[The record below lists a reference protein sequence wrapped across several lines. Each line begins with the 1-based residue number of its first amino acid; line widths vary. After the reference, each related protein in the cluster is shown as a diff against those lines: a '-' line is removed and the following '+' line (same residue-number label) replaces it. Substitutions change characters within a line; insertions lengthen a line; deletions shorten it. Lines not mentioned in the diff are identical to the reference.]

1 MVNAAFKPPTGVKC
15 WTFRIVAIL
24 LPLVFVLGLELALR
38 IVGFGYPSSFLVETE
53 VQGKRALVQ
62 NDRFGWRFFGQ
73 KYARCPETFAIT
85 PQASG
90 NTVRIFVLG
99 ESAAA
104 GDPQPD
110 FGLPI
115 MLDAMLSLRY
125 PATNFE
131 VVNVAMTAINSHV
144 IREIAR
150 DCRHA
155 DGDIWVLYMGN
166 NEVVGPF
173 GGGTVFGQ
181 QVPPMAAIRANLALK
196 STRTGQLLTTLLSR
210 VHSPKNGGESW
221 GGMKMFLDQQV
232 PADDPRM
239 TRVYDHFQRNLED
252 IIDSGLQSGAGL
264 VVCNVAVNLKDCAPF
279 SSDSRSLQDEQ
290 AVAAWKDDVQRGSD
304 LQKQGQWEAA
314 LAAYEE
320 AESQDG
326 HVAMLFFR
334 KGQCDLALG
343 RTEQALFAF
352 RQARDLDTL
361 RFRCD
366 SRLQEIVSSV
376 MERINDPRVRFADT
390 EAALSTASPDHIPG
404 REFFCDHVHL
414 TWEGNWLLAKTIAD
428 EVRELLPEQVKN
440 SAEALAAWPSA
451 EQCARRLAWCDRTRL
466 EGLDIM
472 RKRMQEPPFT
482 LQLNHGEQVA
492 YVQDQITRIEQTLDA
507 GDASAEQA
515 LVESAVESEAN
526 NSYLLCRL
534 AKLRFQTGDTPGAV
548 AIARRVAELYPHAPI
563 AWDQLADFY
572 VRSGQ
577 LDEAVESYQR
587 GIRLD
592 PANVW
597 IRHHLAQAYIKA
609 GKPEAALEQWS
620 RAVQLNPAFGVAH
633 LGMGQALEAEGRTVA
648 ANQHYRKAL
657 EGQFYESEGL
667 ARLGRICSSKG
678 WYTEALK
685 SLQYAVD
692 LSPSDAN
699 IRYDLAAVLKQL
711 GRDAESAEQL
721 AVAQQCGPVE
731 WRVRFESGLE
741 LAKQGKM
748 KAAEEEFSAVVR
760 LKPDLMEGHLNL
772 GGALLEQG
780 RMDEAA
786 FEFSQAVRLSPTNTK
801 LLDYLESMGFQLEY
815 TGDQ

>member
-1 MVNAAFKPPTGVKC
+1 M
-15 WTFRIVAIL
+15 L

-173 GGGTVFGQ
+173 GGGTVFGP
-181 QVPPMAAIRANLALK
+181 QVPPLPAIRTSLALK
-196 STRTGQLLTTLLSR
+196 SMRTGQLITEMLSR
-210 VHSPKNGGESW
+210 AHSPDTEEEW
-221 GGMKMFLDQQV
+221 GGMKMFLDEQV
-232 PADDPRM
+232 QADDPRM
-239 TRVYDHFQRNLED
+239 KRVYEHFQRNLED
-252 IIDSGLQSGAGL
+252 IIDYGLQSGAGL

-279 SSDSRSLQDEQ
+279 ASQAISDRGEQEVAVWERCVHRGRELQE
-290 AVAAWKDDVQRGSD
+290 
-304 LQKQGQWEAA
+304 QGQWAAA

-320 AESQDG
+320 AESLDDR
-326 HVAMLFFR
+326 VAELSFR
-334 KGQCDLALG
+334 KGQCALALG
-343 RTEQALFAF
+343 RTEQALYEFS
-352 RQARDLDTL
+352 RARDLDTL
-361 RFRCD
+361 RFRFD
-366 SRLQEIVSSV
+366 SRLQKTVSSALL
-376 MERINDPRVRFADT
+376 RKKGSHVRFADA
-390 EAALSTASPDHIPG
+390 EAAFIDASPDHIPG
-404 REFFCDHVHL
+404 REFFFEHVHL
-414 TWEGNWLLAKTIAD
+414 TWEGNWLLAKTIAE
-428 EVRELLPEQVKN
+428 EVRQLLPEQVKN
-440 SAEALAAWPSA
+440 SPDALTVWPSA

-466 EGLDIM
+466 EGLDM
-472 RKRMQEPPFT
+472 VRKRIQDAPFT
-482 LQLNHGEQVA
+482 SQLSHPQQLA
-492 YVQDQITRIEQTLDA
+492 YVQNLIARIEQEQDA
-507 GDASAEQA
+507 EDANKEQA
-515 LVESAVESEAN
+515 LVELAVESEPG

-534 AKLRFQTGDTPGAV
+534 AKLRFQAGDTQGAV
-548 AIARRVAELYPHAPI
+548 GIARRVTELYPHAPI

-577 LDEAVESYQR
+577 LDKAFECYQR

-597 IRHHLAQAYIKA
+597 IRHHLAQAYMQA
-609 GKPEAALEQWS
+609 ENPDAALEQWG
-620 RAVQLNPAFGVAH
+620 RAVRLKSMFGVAY
-633 LGMGQALEAEGRTVA
+633 LGMGQALEAQGQTEA
-648 ANQHYRKAL
+648 ANTCYKKAL
-657 EGQFYESEGL
+657 QGQFYESEGL
-667 ARLGRICSSKG
+667 ARLGRICSRKG
-678 WYTEALK
+678 WYQAALK
-685 SLQYAVD
+685 SLQYAVT
-692 LSPSDAN
+692 LSPSDAA
-699 IRYDLAAVLKQL
+699 IRYDLAVALRKL
-711 GRDAESAEQL
+711 GREEESAEQM
-721 AVAQQCGPVE
+721 AMAQQCGPVE
-731 WRVRFESGLE
+731 WRLRFESGLE

-748 KAAEEEFSAVVR
+748 KEAEEAFRAVVQLR
-760 LKPDLMEGHLNL
+760 PDMMEGHLNL

-780 RMDEAA
+780 LMEEAA
-786 FEFSQAVRLSPTNTK
+786 FEFHQAVRLSPANTK
-801 LLDYLESMGFQLEY
+801 LLDFLESMGFQPDT